1 MTGTTPDAK
10 TIEISERIS
19 TGQGPWVLME
29 EAQASRSNAGPDL
42 DGALSEE
49 ARRASNR
56 KRVQAASA
64 EPALAG
70 LNNEQLEAVTTDAL
84 RCRVIAGAGT
94 GKTHVMVEKAR
105 RWVRD
110 GIDPARIAFVTFT
123 RKAAHEISERTP
135 ELETM
140 TVGTIHHLGIVVGRK
155 LGEKQLRVAEWAV
168 NGSSRLR
175 TMAQWL
181 IEDLDRDPMLRRQL
195 ERLSGDEND
204 AEEAVLGAAQ
214 AADEWIRTVRRS
226 VDGQAPSTQKAIPC
240 GGTGT
245 TLVSIAKRLM
255 DRYTEAL
262 SKESATDFE
271 GIIAQARNA
280 AIAKREGS
288 SPWDRIIVDEWQD
301 VNTGQSAFIHAL
313 ASMTNSDGEQA
324 RLTVVG
330 DDWQS
335 IFGFQGGEVEL
346 LRGFTDPSGRA
357 CGQCETIALTQ
368 TYRFGQATANTT
380 RAFVTR
386 HSGGDDKVVIGR
398 KDAPTDLNAPAP
410 IQVASTLA
418 HERSPDDGLGCTRA
432 IAETLRYIAA
442 DPDMKR
448 VLLLARER
456 RTFANRRG
464 TLAERTERILEEWR
478 TNPERL
484 PKYLIG
490 RNTEKIERAAVTIAA
505 TPDGF
510 DHKRI
515 DALAKELSLKFER
528 STIHGAKGREAD
540 CVIILDA
547 AETTPEGEAKLALA
561 RVLAGGSAAAKGERR
576 RIWYVALTRARR
588 SSYILVPPDHVAHS
602 AFADEL
608 WRGDDPVY
616 DVGENALAAALR
628 PMRPMQ
634 PCPACRK
641 PDNKLKTVEG
651 ERGAFVSCSGWRP
664 DGSGCNHTER
674 RCHACSNGIMSRA
687 PGARVAR
694 CTNPECRATAP
705 LCACSPPRAMVIRK
719 QRTTGHE
726 FWGCQRYG
734 REDSCALTRRTTP
747 AANAPARAGHNGS
760 PSRRRHRG

>member
-1 MTGTTPDAK
+1 MNTTTSSAK
-10 TIEISERIS
+10 TIEIDERIR
-19 TGQGPWVLME
+19 TGRGPWVLTE
-29 EAQASRSNAGPDL
+29 EVQTSRNQAPHGGRTAV
-42 DGALSEE
+42 SEE
-49 ARRASNR
+49 ARCASNR
-56 KRVQAASA
+56 KRIEGARAD
-64 EPALAG
+64 PALAG
-70 LNNEQLEAVTTDAL
+70 LNNEQLEAVITDAL

-94 GKTHVMVEKAR
+94 GKTHVMVEKAK
-105 RWVRD
+105 RWVRE
-110 GIDPARIAFVTFT
+110 GIKPERIAFVTFT
-123 RKAAHEISERTP
+123 RKAAQEISERTP
-135 ELETM
+135 GLEAM
-140 TVGTIHHLGIVVGRK
+140 TIGTIHHLGIVAGQK
-155 LGEKQLRVAEWAV
+155 LGNKHVRVAQWAV
-168 NGSSRLR
+168 NESSRLR
-175 TMAQWL
+175 TMARWL
-181 IEDLDRDPMLRRQL
+181 SEDLNRDPLLRTQL

-204 AEEAVLGAAQ
+204 AEETVLSAAQ
-214 AADEWIRTVRRS
+214 AGDEWIRTVRRS
-226 VDGQAPSTQKAIPC
+226 VDGKAPATQGSNPC

-245 TLVSIAKRLM
+245 TLVNIAKRIM
-255 DRYTEAL
+255 DRYTDAL
-262 SKESATDFE
+262 NKENATDFE

-280 AIAKREGS
+280 AIAKREGE

-301 VNTGQSAFIHAL
+301 VNAAQSAFIHAL
-313 ASMTNSDGEQA
+313 AAMTNAHGEQT

-335 IFGFQGGEVEL
+335 IFGFQGGDVEL
-346 LRGFTDPSGRA
+346 LRRFTDPSGTA
-357 CGQCETIALTQ
+357 GGHCETVALKQ

-386 HSGGDDKVVIGR
+386 HNAGNDKLVIGR
-398 KDAPTDLNAPAP
+398 KDAPADLNAPAP

-432 IAETLRYIAA
+432 IAETLRYIAT
-442 DPDMKR
+442 DPEMKG

-456 RTFANRRG
+456 RTFANRKG
-464 TLAERTERILEEWR
+464 SLSERIDRILEEWKS
-478 TNPERL
+478 NPERL

-490 RNTEKIERAAVTIAA
+490 RNSEKVERAAGTLAA

-515 DALAKELSLKFER
+515 DSLAEELSLKFER

-547 AETTPEGEAKLALA
+547 AETTPDGEAKLALA
-561 RVLAGGSAAAKGERR
+561 RVLAGGSATAKGERR

-588 SSYILVPPDHVAHS
+588 TSYVLVPPEHIVHS
-602 AFADEL
+602 AVADEL

-616 DVGENALAAALR
+616 DVGENALAEVLR

-641 PDNKLKTVEG
+641 PDNNLKTVEG

-674 RCHACSNGIMSRA
+674 RCHSCSNGIMSRA

-694 CTNPECRATAP
+694 CTNTQCRALAP

-719 QRTTGHE
+719 QKATGQE

-747 AANAPARAGHNGS
+747 GANARERARHNGGLS
-760 PSRRRHRG
+760 RTRRRG